1 MLNSKP
7 NKQKTTDSDLRIN
20 ARKALDIKGI
30 VALFFQPSM
39 CLGEFRTPATHTTEL
54 FVTAV
59 TVSGCYF
66 FSQGAPSQMPQKP
79 YILPRYVSA
88 QWEYN
93 KHKKVREVKKQLNS
107 I

>member
-7 NKQKTTDSDLRIN
+7 NKQKITDSDLRIN

-66 FSQGAPSQMPQKP
+66 FFTRSPIPDATETLHPPPICICSMGIQQA
-79 YILPRYVSA
+79 
-88 QWEYN
+88 
-93 KHKKVREVKKQLNS
+93 
-107 I
+107 

>member
-66 FSQGAPSQMPQKP
+66 FFHKEPH
-79 YILPRYVSA
+79 PRCHRNLTSSPDMYLLNGNTTSI
-88 QWEYN
+88 
-93 KHKKVREVKKQLNS
+93 KKYEK
-107 I
+107 